1 MTTKNTFYTFLGIV
15 ILSTI
20 LSCGSQQNSFVEQS
34 TDEISALE
42 KKSIVQDLKDHQHLS
57 IDHRIERYYHL
68 KASQF
73 EAYDFDMEEKLNL
86 HGYDLLWAGKK
97 KEALA
102 IFQLVVDE
110 FPESANAY
118 DSLGEAHLALGNNE
132 EALANYEKTLAM
144 NPNNFFA
151 EDQIERIK
159 FPNKEQLTP
168 QEKFALVLPKES
180 YLADLDQLSSDLKTK
195 HPFVF
200 KFTPEAKFD
209 ALVNETKKQIN
220 DETTV
225 AEYLWLCHKIV
236 AAVNCSHTS
245 IGEFWVAREMLPDSL
260 RFPLQVQYLQNKL
273 YVVGNEENRGLISVG
288 DEILSING
296 TPVPELMS
304 DIFQH
309 IVSQGTI
316 ESTKRMTFN
325 TWANVLIPYAQRFP
339 SDYSITTTHSN
350 QESIRLRPNPNTK
363 ELFDHPGIEHCNDE
377 LCCTLYEE
385 QKTAFLRISSFNYYD
400 WNRFSEFQAF
410 MDEKFALMDDQHIEK
425 LIIDLR
431 GNGGGAPEASIHL
444 LRYLMPK
451 EFEYFG
457 EDSGYELARGRYTPF
472 ENAFD
477 GEVFYLIDGY
487 GQSTTGH
494 FMGMVRNHKLGTIV
508 GEELGSNHFCTGG
521 QQRCRSKNTKIE
533 YAIAMGASFLKVDE
547 SDDAK
552 GILPDVKVEQRI
564 EDYLDKRDPVKAKAF
579 EMAGVPKSAWYV
591 PPIEGVLSSQKNWGE
606 ELFRLPTSFAPELNY
621 HGFEELRFAPGWSD
635 ADHEN
640 FWTYLFIWSFD
651 PLEVNEEKIN
661 TDLEHYFDGLMNI
674 KGREGAIEEIRTQS
688 NLSKFKD
695 GFRGELVLFDGFHTL
710 AQVKLY
716 VDVKNTY
723 CEDGKRQVLRFEFSP
738 KPFDHPVR
746 APLNDFLYLTPCID
760 C

>member
-1 MTTKNTFYTFLGIV
+1 
-15 ILSTI
+15 
-20 LSCGSQQNSFVEQS
+20 
-34 TDEISALE
+34 
-42 KKSIVQDLKDHQHLS
+42 
-57 IDHRIERYYHL
+57 
-68 KASQF
+68 
-73 EAYDFDMEEKLNL
+73 
-86 HGYDLLWAGKK
+86 
-97 KEALA
+97 
-102 IFQLVVDE
+102 
-110 FPESANAY
+110 
-118 DSLGEAHLALGNNE
+118 
-132 EALANYEKTLAM
+132 
-144 NPNNFFA
+144 
-151 EDQIERIK
+151 
-159 FPNKEQLTP
+159 
-168 QEKFALVLPKES
+168 
-180 YLADLDQLSSDLKTK
+180 
-195 HPFVF
+195 
-200 KFTPEAKFD
+200 
-209 ALVNETKKQIN
+209 
-220 DETTV
+220 
-225 AEYLWLCHKIV
+225 
-236 AAVNCSHTS
+236 
-245 IGEFWVAREMLPDSL
+245 
-260 RFPLQVQYLQNKL
+260 
-273 YVVGNEENRGLISVG
+273 
-288 DEILSING
+288 
-296 TPVPELMS
+296 
-304 DIFQH
+304 
-309 IVSQGTI
+309 
-316 ESTKRMTFN
+316 
-325 TWANVLIPYAQRFP
+325 
-339 SDYSITTTHSN
+339 
-350 QESIRLRPNPNTK
+350 
-363 ELFDHPGIEHCNDE
+363 
-377 LCCTLYEE
+377 
-385 QKTAFLRISSFNYYD
+385 
-400 WNRFSEFQAF
+400 
-410 MDEKFALMDDQHIEK
+410 
-425 LIIDLR
+425 
-431 GNGGGAPEASIHL
+431 
-444 LRYLMPK
+444 MPK